1 MGALWGMVMM
11 DWSRLSDLRAE
22 VGDEALGEVVELF
35 LEETD
40 AAAARLRDTAPGE
53 DLAGDMHFLKGA
65 ALNIG
70 FDDLARMCATAE
82 RDAEAGPIDPGPILD
97 CYARSRAAL
106 IADAPKLGLRL

>member
-1 MGALWGMVMM
+1 M
-11 DWSRLSDLRAE
+11 DWTRLSELRAE

-40 AAAARLRDTAPGE
+40 AAAARLRRTAPGT
-53 DLAGDMHFLKGA
+53 DLADDMHFLKGA

-70 FDDLARMCATAE
+70 FDDLARLCATAE
-82 RDAEAGPIDPGPILD
+82 RSAEPVDPAPILD

-106 IADAPKLGLRL
+106 VAAAPRLGLRL